1 MQKLYEEWL
10 ASNEQWTRS
19 NYVVQLQPSHEFTK
33 VGARRWMTFNEIAEK
48 YKSEEVASCIV
59 EEKTSNKALAP
70 YQIKRHPDCPKRD
83 EPKLHL
89 FDIGFILYWHG
100 YGGTS
105 KTYKNRCSQELYAIL
120 FEFCF
125 WPCLIKD
132 MVLYLVWDSES
143 ETTKDCTLLST
154 GMKAEDDDD
163 TDSPRARRKSKKRSS
178 SSSSTGDGG
187 SDEDESSEDWEQT
200 VHVAFVIITH

>member
-19 NYVVQLQPSHEFTK
+19 NYVVQLQQSHEFTK

-89 FDIGFILYWHG
+89 FDIGFIFVLTWIWWNF
-100 YGGTS
+100 
-105 KTYKNRCSQELYAIL
+105 KNIQKPMQSRTLCNIIRIL
-120 FEFCF
+120 F
-125 WPCLIKD
+125 LA
-132 MVLYLVWDSES
+132 
-143 ETTKDCTLLST
+143 LSY
-154 GMKAEDDDD
+154 
-163 TDSPRARRKSKKRSS
+163 
-178 SSSSTGDGG
+178 
-187 SDEDESSEDWEQT
+187 
-200 VHVAFVIITH
+200 